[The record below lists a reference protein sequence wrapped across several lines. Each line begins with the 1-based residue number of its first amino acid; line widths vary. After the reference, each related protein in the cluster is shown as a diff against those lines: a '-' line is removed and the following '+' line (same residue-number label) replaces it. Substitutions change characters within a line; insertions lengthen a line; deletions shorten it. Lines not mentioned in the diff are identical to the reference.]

1 MKKVIILLII
11 FISFVS
17 FAFSK
22 DEIVFWY
29 AWGGHE
35 GDALLE
41 LVDEFNEMQDDL
53 VVRAVYVP
61 IGGGEK
67 IMATLAGN
75 STPDVVTVWD
85 WMVVPLGYNG
95 ALLPLN
101 DLLISTGYDEN
112 AYLPNIWNY
121 GVYEDV
127 KYGVP
132 TTLNLYAF
140 MWNKNLFEEF
150 GLDPDNP
157 PADIEQLNEYNDI
170 FFKEDSRGNIRR
182 LGFLPVISHI
192 YFYVFGGG
200 LWNKDTYEITANDP
214 KNAEALQWV
223 ADVYQKYDSQKI
235 RVFQAS
241 WGDIASKYNPF
252 YKEKLTMQEAGQW
265 EISFI
270 DKFAPEDF
278 SYGVSAFPAPEG
290 GRDNVAYVNGSF
302 WAIPKA
308 SKNPEKAFEFLK
320 WLIAPSQS
328 ARFSA
333 ALFNIPPMKEALE
346 DEAFQKILT
355 PEFDVYLDLLMNGYV
370 YNFPTLPIG
379 QYYLNELTAALEKV
393 QTGKMTAQEA
403 LDEVQ
408 QKVEN
413 ELKRYK

>member
-41 LVDEFNEMQDDL
+41 LVNEFNGMQDDL
-53 VVRAVYVP
+53 YVRAVYVP

-101 DLLISTGYDEN
+101 DLLISAGYDEN

-150 GLDPDNP
+150 GLDSDNP
-157 PADIEQLNEYNDI
+157 PTDIEQLNEYNDI

-182 LGFLPVISHI
+182 LGFLP
-192 YFYVFGGG
+192 
-200 LWNKDTYEITANDP
+200 
-214 KNAEALQWV
+214 
-223 ADVYQKYDSQKI
+223 
-235 RVFQAS
+235 
-241 WGDIASKYNPF
+241 
-252 YKEKLTMQEAGQW
+252 
-265 EISFI
+265 
-270 DKFAPEDF
+270 
-278 SYGVSAFPAPEG
+278 
-290 GRDNVAYVNGSF
+290 
-302 WAIPKA
+302 
-308 SKNPEKAFEFLK
+308 
-320 WLIAPSQS
+320 
-328 ARFSA
+328 
-333 ALFNIPPMKEALE
+333 
-346 DEAFQKILT
+346 
-355 PEFDVYLDLLMNGYV
+355 
-370 YNFPTLPIG
+370 
-379 QYYLNELTAALEKV
+379 
-393 QTGKMTAQEA
+393 
-403 LDEVQ
+403 
-408 QKVEN
+408 
-413 ELKRYK
+413 